1 MLFPR
6 TGKVLGPTGLSN
18 VYEILAGSEKDTL
31 TVVGTFAANGVRV
44 PGMIIYPYVKPPREL
59 IESVPEGWS
68 IGRSDNGWMK
78 SKTFYEYV
86 VNVPNSWLDDN
97 GIKKPVLFFIDGAKT
112 HLTLHLSN
120 FCAQNGIELYC
131 LYPNATHIIQPADVS
146 VFRPIKLRLRQ
157 AVRKWQG
164 DNQNKCLTKVNFTP
178 LLANVFKD
186 KATPRNNK
194 EWIPGMQFVP
204 IGSQCSGL
212 HKMCEGLVA
221 KRNRRCRISSQVE

>member
-1 MLFPR
+1 MLCPR

-31 TVVGTFAANGVRV
+31 TVVGTFAANGVIV
-44 PGMIIYPYVKPPREL
+44 PGMIIYPYMKPPRDL
-59 IESVPEGWS
+59 IEAVPEGWS
-68 IGRSDNGWMK
+68 ISRSDNGWMK

-131 LYPNATHIIQPADVS
+131 LYRNATHIIHPADVS
-146 VFRPIKLRLRQ
+146 VFRPIKL
-157 AVRKWQG
+157 
-164 DNQNKCLTKVNFTP
+164 
-178 LLANVFKD
+178 
-186 KATPRNNK
+186 
-194 EWIPGMQFVP
+194 
-204 IGSQCSGL
+204 S
-212 HKMCEGLVA
+212 
-221 KRNRRCRISSQVE
+221 